1 MKRYVIGVPVMMMVS
16 VLVPVALVV
25 QWISEQLLT
34 LTIDLIDLI
43 PEIDS

>member
-1 MKRYVIGVPVMMMVS
+1 MKYLLTIPVIMAVA

-25 QWISEQLLT
+25 NWISERLLT

>member
-1 MKRYVIGVPVMMMVS
+1 MKYLLTVPVIMAVA

>member
-1 MKRYVIGVPVMMMVS
+1 MKYLLTIPVIMAVA

-25 QWISEQLLT
+25 NWISERLLT
-34 LTIDLIDLI
+34 LTIDIMELI

>member
-1 MKRYVIGVPVMMMVS
+1 MKYLLTIPVIMAVA

>member
-1 MKRYVIGVPVMMMVS
+1 MKYLLTIPVIMAVA
-16 VLVPVALVV
+16 VLVPVALGV

>member
-1 MKRYVIGVPVMMMVS
+1 MKYQLTVPVIMAVA

>member
-1 MKRYVIGVPVMMMVS
+1 MKYLLTIPVIMAVA

-43 PEIDS
+43 SEIDS

>member
-1 MKRYVIGVPVMMMVS
+1 MKRFVITVPVIMAVA

-25 QWISEQLLT
+25 NWISERLLT
-34 LTIDLIDLI
+34 LTIDIMDLI

>member
-1 MKRYVIGVPVMMMVS
+1 MKYLLTVPVIMAVA
-16 VLVPVALVV
+16 VLVPAALVV
-25 QWISEQLLT
+25 NWISEQLLT

>member
-1 MKRYVIGVPVMMMVS
+1 MKYLVTIPVIMAVA

-25 QWISEQLLT
+25 NWISERLLT
-34 LTIDLIDLI
+34 LTIDIMDLI

>member
-1 MKRYVIGVPVMMMVS
+1 MKYLLTIPVIMAVA

-25 QWISEQLLT
+25 NWISERLLT
-34 LTIDLIDLI
+34 LTIDIMDLI

>member
-1 MKRYVIGVPVMMMVS
+1 MKYLLTIPVIMAVA

-25 QWISEQLLT
+25 NWISEQLLT
-34 LTIDLIDLI
+34 LTIDIMDLI

>member
-1 MKRYVIGVPVMMMVS
+1 MKYLFTIPVLMAIG

-25 QWISEQLLT
+25 QWISERLLT
-34 LTIDLIDLI
+34 LTIDLIDLV